1 MGKARIALGVM
12 SLALL
17 GAVLGYVLA
26 SAFLT
31 FRWFGGR
38 GRYRFS
44 DAGGRLW
51 GSSNNPSGR
60 YADRSLD
67 RWGMH
72 LRGSFAQRRFDER
85 RADEVW

>member
-31 FRWFGGR
+31 FRWFGVGADID
-38 GRYRFS
+38 FLML
-44 DAGGRLW
+44 AGGYGALRTTH
-51 GSSNNPSGR
+51 PAR